1 MSVGRS
7 EADMKRADRTK
18 MAHQVCAGLAVVSLL
33 ICIVSPVASS
43 QAFLIVPLFGLASI
57 AVGIY
62 GRAWWGCVA
71 GLLELISPAVLIYF
85 TYYLLAHGA

>member
-1 MSVGRS
+1 MSVGRT
-7 EADMKRADRTK
+7 EADVNLADRTK

-33 ICIVSPVASS
+33 ICIVSPLVSS
-43 QAFLIVPLFGLASI
+43 QVFLIVPLFGLASM

-71 GLLELISPAVLIYF
+71 GLLELISPAVLIYL